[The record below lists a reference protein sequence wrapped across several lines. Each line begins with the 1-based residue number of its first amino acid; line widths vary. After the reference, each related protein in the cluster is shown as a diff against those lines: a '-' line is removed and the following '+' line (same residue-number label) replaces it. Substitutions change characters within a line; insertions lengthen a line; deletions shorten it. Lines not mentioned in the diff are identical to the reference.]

1 MANEADQ
8 AAEAEEI
15 FLKVSLLNAQ
25 TDPNKLE
32 VEPMGECLF
41 CFEPLAP
48 PRRWCDKDCMDDWQR
63 SQDSEHRKSGHGKK
77 LPDRSS
83 E

>member
-25 TDPNKLE
+25 SDPNKLE
-32 VEPMGECLF
+32 VEPEGECLF
-41 CFEPLAP
+41 CFEPLAK
-48 PRRWCDKDCMDDWQR
+48 PRRWCDKTCMDDWQR
-63 SQDSEHRKSGHGKK
+63 TEDGLLRKSGHIKNPSAK
-77 LPDRSS
+77 MV